1 MRNCYL
7 SFPPFLESFS
17 TDDADDSENVTST
30 LSHLFQFAENVK
42 CRRISLELISW
53 GPNSSLNRK
62 RKIRRP
68 LFTYVHPKREIR
80 YFHVVVVP

>member
-1 MRNCYL
+1 MRYGYL

-17 TDDADDSENVTST
+17 TDDADGSENVTST
-30 LSHLFQFAENVK
+30 LSRLFQFAENVK

-53 GPNSSLNRK
+53 GPNSSLNRE

-68 LFTYVHPKREIR
+68 LFTYVHPKM
-80 YFHVVVVP
+80 